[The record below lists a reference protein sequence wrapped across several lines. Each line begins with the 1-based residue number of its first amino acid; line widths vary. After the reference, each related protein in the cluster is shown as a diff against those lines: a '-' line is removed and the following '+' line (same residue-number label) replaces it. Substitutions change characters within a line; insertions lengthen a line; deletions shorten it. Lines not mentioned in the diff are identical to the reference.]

1 MPGNYEDK
9 IFLIEVEKIKPNPFQ
24 PRSEF
29 NNERL
34 RDLADSIRQ
43 YGVLQPLVVTRNEV
57 EREDGSLYSEYEL
70 IAGERR
76 WRASQLAGL
85 KQVPAVIR
93 TGAQSDKEKLE
104 MAIIENLQRED
115 LNPIERAQAF
125 FRLIKEFNLT
135 HAEVAKRI
143 GRSREYVSNT
153 VRILNL
159 PQEMLDA
166 LVSGKINEG
175 HTRPLLMLSDRPH
188 EQVTIFKEIIFK
200 RLNVRDTENIARR
213 IAFDKVRK
221 IETLVEPEILE
232 LEEQLTEKYGNRV
245 TVEKKE
251 KGGRVMIDWASED
264 DLKRIL
270 KMMCEV
276 KPQSI
281 LEAETRWAVK
291 QKCQKKRNKRQKT
304 KPLSLGQAIKSCQR
318 KGQKT
323 TKKIFIL
330 LKIFLFS
337 SDC

>member
-166 LVSGKINEG
+166 LISGKINEG

-281 LEAETRWAVK
+281 LEVKDEMGSQAEVSEKEEQETE
-291 QKCQKKRNKRQKT
+291 N
-304 KPLSLGQAIKSCQR
+304 QAAELTASEKELPTEEPKDDEENLYFIKN
-318 KGQKT
+318 
-323 TKKIFIL
+323 
-330 LKIFLFS
+330 FS
-337 SDC
+337 V

>member
-9 IFLIEVEKIKPNPFQ
+9 IFLIEVEKIRPNPFQ
-24 PRSEF
+24 PRQEF

-43 YGVLQPLVVTRNEV
+43 YGVLQPLVVTRKEV
-57 EREDGSLYSEYEL
+57 EREDGSLFSEYEL

-93 TGAQSDKEKLE
+93 TGDQSDKEKLE

-135 HAEVAKRI
+135 HIEVAKRI

-153 VRILNL
+153 IRILNL

-166 LVSGKINEG
+166 LASGKISEG
-175 HTRPLLMLSDRPH
+175 HTRPLLMLTDRPQ
-188 EQVTIFKEIIFK
+188 EQITIFKEIIFK

-213 IAFDKVRK
+213 IAFDKIRK

-232 LEEQLTEKYGNRV
+232 LEEKLSEKYGNRV
-245 TVEKKE
+245 KVEKKE
-251 KGGRVMIDWASED
+251 KGGRVMIDWSSED

-270 KMMCEV
+270 RMMSEV

-281 LEAETRWAVK
+281 LEVK
-291 QKCQKKRNKRQKT
+291 DEINSQEQVVKEEFEIDTENVKEKNLDNRESKDDEEN
-304 KPLSLGQAIKSCQR
+304 LYFIKN
-318 KGQKT
+318 
-323 TKKIFIL
+323 
-330 LKIFLFS
+330 FS
-337 SDC
+337 V

>member
-251 KGGRVMIDWASED
+251 KGGRVMIDWA
-264 DLKRIL
+264 
-270 KMMCEV
+270 
-276 KPQSI
+276 
-281 LEAETRWAVK
+281 
-291 QKCQKKRNKRQKT
+291 
-304 KPLSLGQAIKSCQR
+304 
-318 KGQKT
+318 
-323 TKKIFIL
+323 
-330 LKIFLFS
+330 
-337 SDC
+337 

>member
-166 LVSGKINEG
+166 LISGKINEG

-281 LEAETRWAVK
+281 LEVKDEMGSQAEVSEKEEQETE
-291 QKCQKKRNKRQKT
+291 N
-304 KPLSLGQAIKSCQR
+304 QAAELTASEKELPTEGPKDDEENLYFIKN
-318 KGQKT
+318 
-323 TKKIFIL
+323 
-330 LKIFLFS
+330 FS
-337 SDC
+337 V

>member
-281 LEAETRWAVK
+281 LEVKDEMGSQAEVSEKEEQETE
-291 QKCQKKRNKRQKT
+291 N
-304 KPLSLGQAIKSCQR
+304 QAAELTASEKELPTEEPKDDEENLYFIKN
-318 KGQKT
+318 
-323 TKKIFIL
+323 
-330 LKIFLFS
+330 FS
-337 SDC
+337 V

>member
-281 LEAETRWAVK
+281 LEVKDEMGSQAEVSEKEEQETE
-291 QKCQKKRNKRQKT
+291 N
-304 KPLSLGQAIKSCQR
+304 QAAELTASEKGLPTEGPKDDEENLYFIKN
-318 KGQKT
+318 
-323 TKKIFIL
+323 
-330 LKIFLFS
+330 FS
-337 SDC
+337 V

>member
-281 LEAETRWAVK
+281 LEVKDEMGSQAEVSEKEEQETE
-291 QKCQKKRNKRQKT
+291 N
-304 KPLSLGQAIKSCQR
+304 QAAELTASEKELPTEGPKDDEENLYFIKN
-318 KGQKT
+318 
-323 TKKIFIL
+323 
-330 LKIFLFS
+330 FS
-337 SDC
+337 V

>member
-188 EQVTIFKEIIFK
+188 EQATIFKEIIFK

-281 LEAETRWAVK
+281 LEVKDEMGSQAEVSEKEEQETE
-291 QKCQKKRNKRQKT
+291 N
-304 KPLSLGQAIKSCQR
+304 QAAELTASEKELPTEGPKDDEENLYFIKN
-318 KGQKT
+318 
-323 TKKIFIL
+323 
-330 LKIFLFS
+330 FS
-337 SDC
+337 V